1 MYVWYHFV
9 RCDALRCIACAASRL
24 VRSSPAPFRQM
35 CFEGLLAESRFSA
48 VKGRRFMI
56 RLKCVTAGL
65 LARVCSLDR
74 LLVCSFARLL
84 ACSLGRLHAC
94 SLARCLYV
102 RTDKQF
108 LLNQVYCPWPGP
120 AVNVQ
125 NIPPR
130 LYVTLSMQ
138 GRCFTAGGI
147 MASSTQRVRKNYKI
161 GIGGNQGQC
170 ARSVTLEYVSAPC
183 LTSAIRRAAKC
194 LYNAGITAITLLATS

>member
-1 MYVWYHFV
+1 MRVFCFLRSADPKTRHGHEAANFIQDSRDKQILASRYVWYHFV
-9 RCDALRCIACAASRL
+9 RCDALRCIACVASRL

-120 AVNVQ
+120 AINVQ
-125 NIPPR
+125 NIPTR

-138 GRCFTAGGI
+138 GR
-147 MASSTQRVRKNYKI
+147 
-161 GIGGNQGQC
+161 
-170 ARSVTLEYVSAPC
+170 
-183 LTSAIRRAAKC
+183 
-194 LYNAGITAITLLATS
+194 